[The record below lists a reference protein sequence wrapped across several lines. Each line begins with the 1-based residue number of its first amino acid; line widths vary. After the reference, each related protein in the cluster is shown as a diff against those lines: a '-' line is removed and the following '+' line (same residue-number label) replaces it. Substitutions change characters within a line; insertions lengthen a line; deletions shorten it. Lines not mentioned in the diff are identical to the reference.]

1 MGDLLYIDLC
11 ADSTQ
16 LMMIQLM
23 IFQLY
28 DGAKA
33 ICIQEKL
40 PFEFSTLIFS
50 RASECSTVLCLSA
63 GQRQLLGPGIL
74 AQQNWDRTPSVF
86 TFKFV

>member
-1 MGDLLYIDLC
+1 
-11 ADSTQ
+11 
-16 LMMIQLM
+16 MMIQLM

-63 GQRQLLGPGIL
+63 GQRQLLGSRVNVGV
-74 AQQNWDRTPSVF
+74 NNRYTYNHSVF
-86 TFKFV
+86 HFQYSIQ